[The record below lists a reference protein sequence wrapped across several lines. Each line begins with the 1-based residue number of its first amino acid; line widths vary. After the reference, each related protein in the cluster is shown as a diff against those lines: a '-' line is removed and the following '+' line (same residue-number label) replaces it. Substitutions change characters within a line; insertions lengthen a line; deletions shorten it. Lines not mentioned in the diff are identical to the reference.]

1 MRGEL
6 FGTFAYIRTPQT
18 VAADRQIGRTNPPQP
33 SNSLPQPGG
42 TNRLRGDR
50 GGPTLNTSRI
60 GVIGAGYVG
69 LTTAACMAAL
79 GHDVVCGDIDVVKL
93 AGLSRGEIP
102 ILEPGLSDL
111 VQEGVRSGRLSFVL
125 GAAAASQGRDFV
137 FLCVPTPPAAD
148 ASADLSFVEQV
159 VAEIAPVLNRDAVV
173 VAKSTMPPG
182 SSRKVAALLDHAA
195 GQRSGISVA
204 SNPEFLREGSAVHD
218 FLHPVRIVIGADEPG
233 VAKRLAG
240 LYETVDAPLV
250 ITDCASAE
258 MIKYASNAFLATKLS
273 FINSIAHVCEAL
285 GADVLEVAYGMGHDP
300 RIGFDFL
307 RPGPGYGGSCLPKDT
322 AALIRVAQH
331 AGYDFRLLRQVDE
344 VNRAQHEHI
353 VEKIS
358 AAAGQLATSRV
369 AVLGLT
375 FKADTD
381 DLRASPALAIV
392 DRLLQGGAEVV
403 SYDPVAAR
411 DLVHALMAKEAP
423 LGPSVGALLPA
434 TTSRTDGTGGGPA
447 VSHRRDG
454 NGGAERLNRDRFAV
468 ADDPYEACR
477 GASVL
482 AVLTEWTEFRTLDFG
497 RIKELMAAPV
507 IVDARNLLDRD
518 DLRRRGFEY
527 WGLGR

>member
-1 MRGEL
+1 M
-6 FGTFAYIRTPQT
+6 
-18 VAADRQIGRTNPPQP
+18 
-33 SNSLPQPGG
+33 S
-42 TNRLRGDR
+42 
-50 GGPTLNTSRI
+50 TSRI
-60 GVIGAGYVG
+60 AVVGAGYVG
-69 LTTAACMAAL
+69 LTTAACMASL
-79 GHDVVCGDIDVVKL
+79 GHDVVCGDVDVVKL
-93 AGLSRGEIP
+93 ARLSRGEIP
-102 ILEPGLSDL
+102 ILEPGLSEL
-111 VQEGVRSGRLSFVL
+111 VQGGIQSGRLSFVL
-125 GAAAASQGRDFV
+125 GAAAASEGRDFV

-159 VAEIAPVLNRDAVV
+159 VGEIAPVLSRDAIV

-182 SSRKVAALLDHAA
+182 SSRKIAALLNHLA
-195 GQRSGISVA
+195 GGPTGISVA

-218 FLHPVRIVIGADEPG
+218 FLHPVRIVIGVDEAG

-240 LYETVDAPLV
+240 LYETVDAPV
-250 ITDCASAE
+250 VMTDCASAE

-322 AALIRVAQH
+322 AALIRVAQQ
-331 AGYDFRLLRQVDE
+331 AGYDFSLLRQVDE
-344 VNRAQHEHI
+344 VNRDQHEHI

-369 AVLGLT
+369 AVWGLT

-392 DRLLQGGAEVV
+392 GRLLQGGAEVV
-403 SYDPVAAR
+403 AHDPVAAGSA
-411 DLVHALMAKEAP
+411 VHDQIGREAP
-423 LGPSVGALLPA
+423 LAPSPSSALLPA
-434 TTSRTDGTGGGPA
+434 ATRWRANGSGEAAGVGVGPA
-447 VSHRRDG
+447 
-454 NGGAERLNRDRFAV
+454 RFAL
-468 ADDPYEACR
+468 ADDPYETCR

-482 AVLTEWTEFRTLDFG
+482 AVLTEWTHFRALDFE

-507 IVDARNLLDRD
+507 VVDARNLLDRD